1 MTHSRFNE
9 IKNTLTDKKWNEA
22 ELAFHCER
30 MVPELIE
37 FAAKGTFEPEAA
49 PAEKSAP
56 VESQPAPVEPEAEP
70 EAEIA
75 EATPAEP
82 AEPAESDEE

>member
-49 PAEKSAP
+49 PAEKPAP
-56 VESQPAPVEPEAEP
+56 VESQQAPAEPEAEP

-75 EATPAEP
+75 DPPPAEP
-82 AEPAESDEE
+82 AGPYEE